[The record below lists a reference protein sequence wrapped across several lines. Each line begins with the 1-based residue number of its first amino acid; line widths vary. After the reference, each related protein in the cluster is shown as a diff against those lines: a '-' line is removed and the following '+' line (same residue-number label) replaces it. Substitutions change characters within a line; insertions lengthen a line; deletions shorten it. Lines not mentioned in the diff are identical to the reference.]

1 MWRVIVVEVGSLF
14 GSRVGAVYVPV
25 SCSSFFP
32 PVVSGGLHIVKIGYL
47 LVSPHSCLKWFSS
60 ALRFEALSCWRCG
73 AQRPLILSMCC
84 IAGLFAPKW
93 AVVFILISGRMTVG
107 HLVCVLAW
115 CWLLLRLCTLSVLLF
130 YMDFWLKACL
140 RSRLAGLKVAI
151 FDLPTI
157 RRHRRLLL

>member
-1 MWRVIVVEVGSLF
+1 MWHVIVVEVGSLF

-25 SCSSFFP
+25 SCSIFFP
-32 PVVSGGLHIVKIGYL
+32 PVVSGGLHIFKVGWL

-93 AVVFILISGRMTVG
+93 AVVVYFDKWQDDRWAFSLRTR
-107 HLVCVLAW
+107 LVLAA
-115 CWLLLRLCTLSVLLF
+115 LEVVYPFGSSVL
-130 YMDFWLKACL
+130 Y
-140 RSRLAGLKVAI
+140 GLLVKSVS
-151 FDLPTI
+151 TV
-157 RRHRRLLL
+157 